1 MVYLESKK
9 PTLDCGECD
18 LRRIGSYHGSDVPLC
33 VYGKE
38 LKLLDE
44 TLNYHRRHCEIFSHR
59 LRPARI
65 WPDSE
70 ISAELIQIEAA
81 ESRREK
87 RRGVI
92 SLQKQL
98 F

>member
-1 MVYLESKK
+1 
-9 PTLDCGECD
+9 
-18 LRRIGSYHGSDVPLC
+18 LC
-33 VYGKE
+33 
-38 LKLLDE
+38 
-44 TLNYHRRHCEIFSHR
+44 I
-59 LRPARI
+59 PARI